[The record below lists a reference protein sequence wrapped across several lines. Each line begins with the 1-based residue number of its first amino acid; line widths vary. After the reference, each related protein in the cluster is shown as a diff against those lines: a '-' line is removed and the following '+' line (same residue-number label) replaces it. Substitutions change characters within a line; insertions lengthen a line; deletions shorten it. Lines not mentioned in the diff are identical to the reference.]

1 MQRFCRKHVTLDDL
15 ELINMLEIKVQSPK
29 FLSMFVN
36 CHVFC
41 WFFQMEAIDK
51 KRLATEMATMSPGLA
66 LLSLSYNLRRVHHF
80 EELIEKYIAL

>member
-1 MQRFCRKHVTLDDL
+1 MQ
-15 ELINMLEIKVQSPK
+15 EIKVQSPK

-66 LLSLSYNLRRVHHF
+66 ILSYNLRRIHYF
-80 EELIEKYIAL
+80 EELIKKYISVIKN